1 MVKKCLYIQVN
12 MADLETVG
20 YNGRPEHWECQ
31 KVMLITHKNTCHHTN
46 DNGNVK
52 LARVVIKS

>member
-1 MVKKCLYIQVN
+1 

-31 KVMLITHKNTCHHTN
+31 KVMHITHKNTCHHMN